1 MTEYIK
7 NLGEN
12 FTQNKISIKDLRKT
26 FIKTEDIISKLD
38 RSLNFIHSFDTFIVI
53 SGIMLRIYLT
63 IIGSQIEVIK
73 SLSSRL
79 ILSSITISFLL
90 VMNFW
95 IHGSVYDEIDN
106 LFSLLNKLD
115 LSMNTMNEYDFREA
129 LYFKTQA
136 NNARLG
142 FTIAGLVP
150 FRKTILLSVSF
161 I

>member
-1 MTEYIK
+1 LTEYIK
-7 NLGEN
+7 NLEEN
-12 FTQNKISIKDLRKT
+12 FTRKKISIKDLRKT

-38 RSLNFIHSFDTFIVI
+38 RSLNFIHSFDIFIAI
-53 SGIMLRIYLT
+53 SGIMLIIYIT
-63 IIGSQIEVIK
+63 IVGSQIEVIK
-73 SLSSRL
+73 SLSSKF
-79 ILSSITISFLL
+79 IFWFISISFLL

-106 LFSLLNKLD
+106 LFLLLNKLD

-142 FTIAGLVP
+142 FTIAGLMP
-150 FRKTILLSVSF
+150 FRKTVLLSVSF

>member
-1 MTEYIK
+1 LTEYIK
-7 NLGEN
+7 NLEEN
-12 FTQNKISIKDLRKT
+12 FTRKKISIKDLRKT

-38 RSLNFIHSFDTFIVI
+38 RSLNFMHSFDIFITI
-53 SGIMLRIYLT
+53 SGFMLRIYLT
-63 IIGSQIEVIK
+63 ILGSQIEVIK
-73 SLSSRL
+73 SLSSKF
-79 ILSSITISFLL
+79 IFWFISISFLL

>member
-1 MTEYIK
+1 LTEYIK
-7 NLGEN
+7 NLEEN
-12 FTQNKISIKDLRKT
+12 FTRKKISIKDLRKT
-26 FIKTEDIISKLD
+26 FIKTEDIVSKLD
-38 RSLNFIHSFDTFIVI
+38 RSLNFMHSFDIFIAI
-53 SGIMLRIYLT
+53 SGIMLRIYFT

-73 SLSSRL
+73 SLS
-79 ILSSITISFLL
+79 LSFIFTSISIIFLL

-115 LSMNTMNEYDFREA
+115 LSMNTMSEYDFREA

-136 NNARLG
+136 NNTRLG
-142 FTIAGLVP
+142 FTIAGLIP

>member
-1 MTEYIK
+1 
-7 NLGEN
+7 
-12 FTQNKISIKDLRKT
+12 
-26 FIKTEDIISKLD
+26 
-38 RSLNFIHSFDTFIVI
+38 
-53 SGIMLRIYLT
+53 
-63 IIGSQIEVIK
+63 
-73 SLSSRL
+73 
-79 ILSSITISFLL
+79 
-90 VMNFW
+90 MNFW

-150 FRKTILLSVSF
+150 FRKTTLLSVSF

>member
-7 NLGEN
+7 NLEEN
-12 FTQNKISIKDLRKT
+12 FTRKKISIKDLRKT

-38 RSLNFIHSFDTFIVI
+38 RSLNFIHSFDIFIAI
-53 SGIMLRIYLT
+53 SGIMLIIYIT
-63 IIGSQIEVIK
+63 IVGSQIEVIK
-73 SLSSRL
+73 SLSSKF
-79 ILSSITISFLL
+79 IFWFISISFLL

-106 LFSLLNKLD
+106 LFLLLNKLD

-142 FTIAGLVP
+142 FTIAGLMP
-150 FRKTILLSVSF
+150 FRKTVLLSVSF